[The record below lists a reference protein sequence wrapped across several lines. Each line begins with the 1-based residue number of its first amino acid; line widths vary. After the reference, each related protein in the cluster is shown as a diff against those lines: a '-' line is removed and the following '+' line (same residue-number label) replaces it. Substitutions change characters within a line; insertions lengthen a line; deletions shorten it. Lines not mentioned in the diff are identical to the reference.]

1 MAKII
6 EFNVQ
11 VEKKQVNNEL
21 LEETKNNILEMV
33 DIAKVLRRNILMN
46 IFDLLEGKTSFDLCD
61 YEIDKTEVLV
71 LNSHDELVTKNVWN
85 EELEMNW
92 MSHIYKIEL
101 LDKMLVGYWSYNAN
115 EWNYTPFNQLKIEE
129 LLLIYSRMYSIL
141 SSK

>member
-11 VEKKQVNNEL
+11 EKKQVNNEL

-61 YEIDKTEVLV
+61 YEIDKTEILV
-71 LNSHDELVTKNVWN
+71 LNGHDELVTKNVWN

-92 MSHIYKIEL
+92 MSHIYKIKL

>member
-1 MAKII
+1 
-6 EFNVQ
+6 
-11 VEKKQVNNEL
+11 
-21 LEETKNNILEMV
+21 MV

-101 LDKMLVGYWSYNAN
+101 LDKMLVGYWSHNAN